1 MSEKFDQFKY
11 QNAYNKE
18 KYDRVTAF
26 VPKGVRSKMKQRAS
40 DLGMSLNQYILAA
53 VNNFDPEAKYET
65 LHKTR

>member
-40 DLGMSLNQYILAA
+40 DLGMSLNKYIISA
-53 VNNFDPEAKYET
+53 VIKFDSELRGDFNEDN
-65 LHKTR
+65 

>member
-40 DLGMSLNQYILAA
+40 DLGMSLNKYIIAA
-53 VNNFDPEAKYET
+53 VTSFDSELRGDFNEDN
-65 LHKTR
+65 

>member
-53 VNNFDPEAKYET
+53 VNNFDPEVEYET

>member
-40 DLGMSLNQYILAA
+40 DLGMSLNKYIIAA
-53 VNNFDPEAKYET
+53 VTNFDSELRGDFNEDN
-65 LHKTR
+65 

>member
-1 MSEKFDQFKY
+1 MKEKFDQFKY

-40 DLGMSLNQYILAA
+40 DLGMSLSKYIIAA
-53 VNNFDPEAKYET
+53 VTKFDSELRGDFNEDN
-65 LHKTR
+65 